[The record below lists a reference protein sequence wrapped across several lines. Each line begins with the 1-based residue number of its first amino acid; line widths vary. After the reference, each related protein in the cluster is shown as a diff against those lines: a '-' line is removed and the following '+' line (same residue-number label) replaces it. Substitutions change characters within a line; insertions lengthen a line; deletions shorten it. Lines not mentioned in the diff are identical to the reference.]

1 LLEGINDQKGIDD
14 RAINAFRFKDAERV
28 LIEDLFNYT
37 LPDFQDDHRS
47 LGRQQTQRNEGHI
60 CEPQLF
66 SYCEYFVRVLKAG
79 FGHNKSIHATIFQ
92 EAEDRARAPYRL
104 TAFELGGT
112 KNGIS
117 TLRIK
122 VSQLLTQLDQLGTKA
137 DGSIYRNRV
146 ARVYET
152 LNDVPTVFL
161 IKPDMRCYW
170 TRSAAL
176 NDADEAASDLFNWAQ
191 IGSEVA

>member
-1 LLEGINDQKGIDD
+1 M
-14 RAINAFRFKDAERV
+14 
-28 LIEDLFNYT
+28 
-37 LPDFQDDHRS
+37 
-47 LGRQQTQRNEGHI
+47 
-60 CEPQLF
+60 
-66 SYCEYFVRVLKAG
+66 
-79 FGHNKSIHATIFQ
+79 
-92 EAEDRARAPYRL
+92 
-104 TAFELGGT
+104 
-112 KNGIS
+112 
-117 TLRIK
+117 
-122 VSQLLTQLDQLGTKA
+122 SQLLTQLDQLGTKA